1 MLSKVIKA
9 FRLVNNYTV
18 KDVSDLTGLSS
29 IYIGELERGIKKNAS
44 DDTLFKLSNGFNIS
58 LCFLFELIKY
68 SDIIEKNYD
77 KLNENDYSE
86 SHRDRIILQFLSY
99 KILDYYFVHKME
111 YNAAYE
117 LLVKNYGG
125 FTYSKKIN

>member
-1 MLSKVIKA
+1 MLDKVIKA

-18 KDVSDLTGLSS
+18 NDVSNLTGLSS

-99 KILDYYFVHKME
+99 KILDYYFEHKMQ
-111 YNAAYE
+111 YNATYE
-117 LLVKNYGG
+117 LLVKNYVG

>member
-1 MLSKVIKA
+1 MSMIFCCLTSANKCAIIVS
-9 FRLVNNYTV
+9 VNQ
-18 KDVSDLTGLSS
+18 G
-29 IYIGELERGIKKNAS
+29 
-44 DDTLFKLSNGFNIS
+44 GFNIS

-99 KILDYYFVHKME
+99 KILDYYFEHKME
-111 YNAAYE
+111 YNATYG
-117 LLVKNYGG
+117 LLVKNYVG

>member
-18 KDVSDLTGLSS
+18 KDVSDLTGISS

-44 DDTLFKLSNGFNIS
+44 DITLIKLADGFNVS
-58 LCFLFELIKY
+58 LCFLFELIRFA
-68 SDIIEKNYD
+68 DIIEKNYG
-77 KLNENDYSE
+77 KLNEVDKTE
-86 SHRDRIILQFLSY
+86 SHKERVILQLLSY
-99 KILDYYFVHKME
+99 KILDYYFEHKME

-125 FTYSKKIN
+125 FTYSKKSN

>member
-44 DDTLFKLSNGFNIS
+44 DITLIKLADGFNVS
-58 LCFLFELIKY
+58 LRFLFELIRY
-68 SDIIEKNYD
+68 SDIIEKNYY
-77 KLNENDYSE
+77 KLNEIDKTE
-86 SHRDRIILQFLSY
+86 SHKERVILQLLSY
-99 KILDYYFVHKME
+99 KILDYYFIHKIENNTM
-111 YNAAYE
+111 YKI
-117 LLVKNYGG
+117 LVKNYGG
-125 FTYSKKIN
+125 FTYSEKEN

>member
-9 FRLVNNYTV
+9 FRLVNKYTV

-44 DDTLFKLSNGFNIS
+44 EDTLFKFAEGFNVSYIFIED
-58 LCFLFELIKY
+58 LLMY
-68 SDIIEKNYD
+68 SNIIEKKYGQLSEID
-77 KLNENDYSE
+77 KSE
-86 SHRDRIILQFLSY
+86 SHKNRVILQFLSY
-99 KILDYYFVHKME
+99 RILDYYFKME
-111 YNAAYE
+111 HNEMYE